1 MIEEQ
6 IILLDKIY
14 TISETFLD
22 LEKYDL
28 AIEALDYIIS
38 KGFNSKIYIDSQ
50 INKLY
55 ALTKIAND
63 KDQDFI
69 KINNSYLDVIEEV
82 GQNSFSVLLLSNYAH
97 FKAFYLWIRRA
108 KLILEDAMNIAGVDQ
123 VDLAECK
130 IQYADVLLLSDKIWD
145 ALLYYSQVENDFKK
159 ILLDTKQNLKERK

>member
-1 MIEEQ
+1 MT
-6 IILLDKIY
+6 ILYQRGLIQNLC
-14 TISETFLD
+14 F
-22 LEKYDL
+22 
-28 AIEALDYIIS
+28 
-38 KGFNSKIYIDSQ
+38 DSQ
-50 INKLY
+50 INNLY

-97 FKAFYLWIRRA
+97 FKAFYLYELEEA

-130 IQYADVLLLSDKIWD
+130 IQYADVLLLSDKNMD
-145 ALLYYSQVENDFKK
+145 ALLYYSQVENDFKENPIGHK
-159 ILLDTKQNLKERK
+159 AKFKKERKNSLLSR